1 MNIQNRVGTFVPS
14 EEEIQG
20 LVKDVQTLAAKLQ
33 KYTLTLSAEDRRRTT
48 KMRTRGEQIV
58 ELVGELAARNQVALP
73 RISVADMKN
82 DLALNRRLAPL
93 AQELARISQEI
104 SDTML
109 QAQSECWWAATA
121 FYSALARLS
130 DADPQLESSLKP
142 AVEFFAHR
150 RRRHPDGAT
159 EPETKLPPRS

>member
-1 MNIQNRVGTFVPS
+1 MNMQNRVGTLVPS

-20 LVKDVQTLAAKLQ
+20 LVKDVQNLATKVQ

-48 KMRTRGEQIV
+48 KMRARGERIV
-58 ELVGELAARNQVALP
+58 ELVGDLAVQNQVALP

-82 DLALNRRLAPL
+82 DLALNQRLAPL
-93 AQELARISQEI
+93 AQALASISQSI

-130 DADPQLESSLKP
+130 NIDPQLESALKP
-142 AVEFFAHR
+142 AVEFFAR
-150 RRRHPDGAT
+150 RRRP
-159 EPETKLPPRS
+159 EPIAEA